1 MKYFAVGTLIT
12 LGSLLAGATALG
24 QAAGEPAAEPS
35 PPSVTEPAAP
45 EAVLDEGEPPAT
57 VPVPRQPASEAETPA
72 ADVSTDPPPAGPPP
86 TSPPPTSPPP
96 TSPPPAGPPSNDLP
110 PATVP
115 ASPPADPTPE
125 PLPQEPAADGT
136 TSVVVPQTP
145 GTASPAP
152 AAPSSLPPPPAGLTP
167 VTPPPATQPSVPPPT
182 QPAVPP
188 PAAAGLLPPA
198 APVSPPPSE
207 QPPPQ
212 SDAASLLAQLLE
224 PLAAGPGRPLTPADT
239 LLYARPLPLL
249 EPLVRSGDR
258 ARRLWIVHAYWKVS
272 IRYAHLRAATAAVER
287 LELVAPGSDPHDR
300 VTLDVAT
307 AAAQADLAEA
317 RAALSV
323 AQQELVDL
331 ARLPITEP
339 LPWPVDRP
347 LADPY
352 QTHFEAIFANRV
364 ATGRVRAIVRCLPAR
379 HDALAARAAA
389 VRAAEKAV
397 AMAEADHARANRPIE
412 AVIAAHRALVDQQE
426 AFLDAVETYNLEI
439 AEYAM
444 AVATLTLP
452 DDQFV
457 SMLIGTPI
465 QWRPPAPE

>member
-1 MKYFAVGTLIT
+1 MRCFAVGTWIA
-12 LGSLLAGATALG
+12 GAFLLAGATALG
-24 QAAGEPAAEPS
+24 QAAGESAAEPS
-35 PPSVTEPAAP
+35 PPAATEPAAP
-45 EAVLDEGEPPAT
+45 EPVPDEGEPPTT
-57 VPVPRQPASEAETPA
+57 VPVPTPPASE
-72 ADVSTDPPPAGPPP
+72 
-86 TSPPPTSPPP
+86 
-96 TSPPPAGPPSNDLP
+96 
-110 PATVP
+110 
-115 ASPPADPTPE
+115 
-125 PLPQEPAADGT
+125 PQEPAADGT

-145 GTASPAP
+145 GTASPAA
-152 AAPSSLPPPPAGLTP
+152 AAPSSLPPPAGLTP
-167 VTPPPATQPSVPPPT
+167 VTQPPPA

-188 PAAAGLLPPA
+188 RTQPAGSPPPAVGLPPPAAA
-198 APVSPPPSE
+198 VSPPPSE
-207 QPPPQ
+207 QQPPQ
-212 SDAASLLAQLLE
+212 SDAANLLAQLLE

-258 ARRLWIVHAYWKVS
+258 ARRLWIVQAYWKVAIS
-272 IRYAHLRAATAAVER
+272 YAHLRAATAAVER
-287 LELVAPGSDPHDR
+287 LELVAPGADPHDR

-307 AAAQADLAEA
+307 AAAQADLADA

-379 HDALAARAAA
+379 HEALAARAAA

-412 AVIAAHRALVDQQE
+412 AVIAAHQALVDQQE

-444 AVATLTLP
+444 AVANLTLP

-465 QWRPPAPE
+465 QWRPPTLE

>member
-1 MKYFAVGTLIT
+1 VG
-12 LGSLLAGATALG
+12 
-24 QAAGEPAAEPS
+24 
-35 PPSVTEPAAP
+35 
-45 EAVLDEGEPPAT
+45 
-57 VPVPRQPASEAETPA
+57 
-72 ADVSTDPPPAGPPP
+72 
-86 TSPPPTSPPP
+86 
-96 TSPPPAGPPSNDLP
+96 
-110 PATVP
+110 
-115 ASPPADPTPE
+115 
-125 PLPQEPAADGT
+125 
-136 TSVVVPQTP
+136 
-145 GTASPAP
+145 
-152 AAPSSLPPPPAGLTP
+152 LPPP
-167 VTPPPATQPSVPPPT
+167 V
-182 QPAVPP
+182 
-188 PAAAGLLPPA
+188 

-212 SDAASLLAQLLE
+212 SDAANLLAQLLE

-258 ARRLWIVHAYWKVS
+258 ARRLWIVQAYWKVA

-307 AAAQADLAEA
+307 AAALADLADA

-331 ARLPITEP
+331 ARMPITEP

-364 ATGRVRAIVRCLPAR
+364 ATGRVRAIVRSLPAR
-379 HDALAARAAA
+379 HEALAARAAA

-397 AMAEADHARANRPIE
+397 TMAEADHARANRPIE
-412 AVIAAHRALVDQQE
+412 AVITAHQALVGQQQ
-426 AFLDAVETYNLEI
+426 AFLEAIETYNLDI

-452 DDQFV
+452 EDQFV

-465 QWRPPAPE
+465 QWRPPTLE

>member
-1 MKYFAVGTLIT
+1 MRNFAAGTLIT

-35 PPSVTEPAAP
+35 TPSLTEPAAP
-45 EAVLDEGEPPAT
+45 EAAPQAVPDESEPPAR
-57 VPVPRQPASEAETPA
+57 VPVPTEPSSEPETQA
-72 ADVSTDPPPAGPPP
+72 ADVPTD
-86 TSPPPTSPPP
+86 
-96 TSPPPAGPPSNDLP
+96 PPPAGPPSNDPP

-115 ASPPADPTPE
+115 ASPSVD

-145 GTASPAP
+145 GAASPAP
-152 AAPSSLPPPPAGLTP
+152 AAPSSLPPPTATGLTP
-167 VTPPPATQPSVPPPT
+167 VNQLPPTQQAGPPPPAVGLPPP
-182 QPAVPP
+182 V
-188 PAAAGLLPPA
+188 

-212 SDAASLLAQLLE
+212 SDAANLLAQLLE

-258 ARRLWIVHAYWKVS
+258 ARRLWIVQAYWKVA

-307 AAAQADLAEA
+307 AAALADLADA

-331 ARLPITEP
+331 ARMPITEP

-364 ATGRVRAIVRCLPAR
+364 ATGRVRAIVRSLPAR
-379 HDALAARAAA
+379 HEALAARAAA

-397 AMAEADHARANRPIE
+397 TMAEADHARANRPIE
-412 AVIAAHRALVDQQE
+412 AVITAHQALVGQQQ
-426 AFLDAVETYNLEI
+426 AFLEAIETYNLDI

-452 DDQFV
+452 EDQFV

-465 QWRPPAPE
+465 QWRPPTLE

>member
-1 MKYFAVGTLIT
+1 M
-12 LGSLLAGATALG
+12 
-24 QAAGEPAAEPS
+24 
-35 PPSVTEPAAP
+35 
-45 EAVLDEGEPPAT
+45 
-57 VPVPRQPASEAETPA
+57 
-72 ADVSTDPPPAGPPP
+72 
-86 TSPPPTSPPP
+86 
-96 TSPPPAGPPSNDLP
+96 
-110 PATVP
+110 
-115 ASPPADPTPE
+115 

-152 AAPSSLPPPPAGLTP
+152 AAPSSIPPPPATGLTP
-167 VTPPPATQPSVPPPT
+167 VTQPPPA

-188 PAAAGLLPPA
+188 PPQPAGSPPPAVGLPPPA

-207 QPPPQ
+207 QQPPQ
-212 SDAASLLAQLLE
+212 SDAANLLAQLLE

-258 ARRLWIVHAYWKVS
+258 ARRLWIVQAYWKVAIS
-272 IRYAHLRAATAAVER
+272 YAHLRAATAAVER
-287 LELVAPGSDPHDR
+287 LELVAPGADPHDR

-307 AAAQADLAEA
+307 AAAQADLADA

-331 ARLPITEP
+331 ARIPITEP

-379 HDALAARAAA
+379 HEALAARAAA